1 MRRRAFIAAL
11 GGAAAWPLV
20 ALTGATAAKS
30 FTIAY
35 LALLPDEDRM
45 SFMARFMRRLAELGY
60 NDGQNLRLVYRSAE
74 GQPDILP
81 RRASELVA
89 MKPDVLVT
97 GFGTVA
103 ARAGK
108 AAANGIPVVFMAV
121 GDPVGAGIVESLARP
136 GANVTGLSDLAANI
150 QGHRFQLLREIVP
163 GASLVAVVLN
173 PGTPYTALAYK
184 ELEAA
189 AKVAKVDLRA
199 FEVRSPQEIA
209 PQMEATK
216 AAGADALAIL
226 EDPLTLNSAEG
237 DSGTS
242 LSPAAT
248 RCLRLSGVRR
258 GRRSYVLRDR
268 SRRPMA
274 AGRGD
279 GGPSSQRREARRYT
293 GRATDQVR
301 ARHQSQGCEGDRP
314 RNSALAARP
323 RRRGDRVKPKHPA
336 GPAMTLGKRSYPAA
350 ASFSPATWTGRM
362 LCILE
367 GQRHQSSL

>member
-1 MRRRAFIAAL
+1 MTILRVTRRKFVAAL
-11 GGAAAWPLV
+11 SSAAAWPVV
-20 ALTGATAAKS
+20 ALTKATAAKS

-108 AAANGIPVVFMAV
+108 AAANNGIPVVFMAV
-121 GDPVGAGIVESLARP
+121 GDPVGARIVESLARP

-173 PGTPYTALAYK
+173 PGTPYAALAYK

-199 FEVRSPQEIA
+199 FEARSPPEIA
-209 PQMEATK
+209 SQMEATK

-226 EDPLTLNSAEG
+226 EDPLTLNQRSEIAG
-237 DSGTS
+237 LASH
-242 LSPAAT
+242 
-248 RCLRLSGVRR
+248 LRLPAVYGYREFAEAGGLMSYGTDHGRQWRR
-258 GRRSYVLRDR
+258 GAEMVDLVLKGAKPADI
-268 SRRPMA
+268 PVEQPTKFELVINLKA
-274 AGRGD
+274 AKAIGLEIP
-279 GGPSSQRREARRYT
+279 PSLLAR
-293 GRATDQVR
+293 AD
-301 ARHQSQGCEGDRP
+301 E
-314 RNSALAARP
+314 
-323 RRRGDRVKPKHPA
+323 
-336 GPAMTLGKRSYPAA
+336 M
-350 ASFSPATWTGRM
+350 
-362 LCILE
+362 IE
-367 GQRHQSSL
+367 

>member
-1 MRRRAFIAAL
+1 VKRRAFIVAL
-11 GGAAAWPLV
+11 GGAAAWPVV
-20 ALTGATAAKS
+20 ALTGANAAKS

-35 LALLPDEDRM
+35 LALLPGEDRI

-74 GQPDILP
+74 GEPDILP
-81 RRASELVA
+81 RLASELVA

-163 GASLVAVVLN
+163 GASLMAAVLN
-173 PGTPYTALAYK
+173 PGTPYAALAYK

-226 EDPLTLNSAEG
+226 EDPLTLSQRNEIAIVASQ
-237 DSGTS
+237 
-242 LSPAAT
+242 
-248 RCLRLSGVRR
+248 LRLPAIYGYREFVEAGGLMSYGTDHGRQWRR
-258 GRRSYVLRDR
+258 GAEIVDLILKGAKPADIPVEQPTKFELVINLKTAKALGLDIPPSVL
-268 SRRPMA
+268 
-274 AGRGD
+274 
-279 GGPSSQRREARRYT
+279 AR
-293 GRATDQVR
+293 ADEVI
-301 ARHQSQGCEGDRP
+301 E
-314 RNSALAARP
+314 
-323 RRRGDRVKPKHPA
+323 
-336 GPAMTLGKRSYPAA
+336 
-350 ASFSPATWTGRM
+350 
-362 LCILE
+362 
-367 GQRHQSSL
+367 